1 MRRSNLWATLAAA
14 MLVVGLVASCGPAA
28 PASQPVTPRPTPVIT
43 PDPHLAEPASIDKV
57 YQLLA
62 RAGLRITANTAT
74 VGTDGITVKRIN
86 ATYAEWPLVMTEYSS
101 SSALQKAARF
111 DQARPPRQGESPYII
126 GGLNLLFE
134 FGPHSTND
142 RTPAP
147 PSPSHRAA
155 AMELVE
161 ALHPLLHPLA
171 QRSTEPVPLPTPV
184 PTPVPPSDSPR
195 PT

>member
-14 MLVVGLVASCGPAA
+14 MLVAGLVASCGPAA
-28 PASQPVTPRPTPVIT
+28 PASLPATPKPTPVIT
-43 PDPHLAEPASIDKV
+43 PDPHLSEPASIDKV

-74 VGTDGITVKRIN
+74 VGTDGITIKRIN
-86 ATYAEWPLVMTEYSS
+86 ATYAEWPLVMTEFSS
-101 SSALQKAARF
+101 SGALQAAAKF
-111 DQARPPRQGESPYII
+111 DLGRPPRQGESPYII

-155 AMELVE
+155 AAELVE

-171 QRSTEPVPLPTPV
+171 QRSTEPVTLPTPV
-184 PTPVPPSDSPR
+184 PTPVPPSEAPSP
-195 PT
+195 T

>member
-1 MRRSNLWATLAAA
+1 MRRSNLWANLAAA
-14 MLVVGLVASCGPAA
+14 MLVAGLAASCGPAA
-28 PASQPVTPRPTPVIT
+28 PASQAPTPIPTPVIT
-43 PDPHLAEPASIDKV
+43 PDPHLADPASIDKV

-101 SSALQKAARF
+101 SSALQKDARF
-111 DQARPPRQGESPYII
+111 DQNRPPRQGESPYTI

-147 PSPSHRAA
+147 PSPAHKAA
-155 AMELVE
+155 AMKLVE

-171 QRSTEPVPLPTPV
+171 QRSTEPLPLPTPV
-184 PTPVPPSDSPR
+184 PTPVPPTAAPAPS
-195 PT
+195 